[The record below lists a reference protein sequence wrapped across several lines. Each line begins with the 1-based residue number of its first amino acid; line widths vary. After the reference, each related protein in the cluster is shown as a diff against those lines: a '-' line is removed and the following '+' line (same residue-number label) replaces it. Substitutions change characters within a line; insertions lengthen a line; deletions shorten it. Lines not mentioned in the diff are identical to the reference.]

1 MKPADLI
8 VNGEIVLEGDV
19 VPSGFEDYF
28 DGGII
33 TANLFRRA
41 LAMVD
46 GDVVVRVNSAGGDP
60 TEGEAI
66 RAAIADHGAPVTVKV
81 AGDAMSAASLMIMA
95 ADTIEM
101 SPGSIMMIHDP
112 SALTLGTSEDH
123 RKSADVLDIL
133 ADTYAGVYARR
144 SGKSAAEMRTL
155 MKSELYMGPAEA
167 IAQGFADAISGDA
180 DDDDRDPAPELA
192 AAEMSA
198 ARTRHAASITMVK
211 RALVQHRPHN
221 NSNPTAAGGHHQ
233 AVMAA
238 TQEATMPDPA
248 KPAQASPKP
257 ETSPAVQMAAP
268 NAPAPEAVQSAV
280 MAERARATDIR
291 KMAAPFMAS
300 GQLSQD
306 DVDAVIADGTSADA
320 AGQRFLAVMAAAQ
333 PPVRHNARTEITRD
347 ENETRMEGMIAALA
361 GQTDGPAEQYRG
373 LRLKSLAMELS
384 GPRRGYNEADAV
396 RRGMMST
403 TMMGGAHG
411 VSDFSYITTE
421 VMNRNLIAAYDRR
434 MATWS
439 AVTGAPV
446 TASDFRELAPVRFGG
461 DFQLK
466 KVLEN
471 GEYHEA
477 SLADEAEGLKVERRG
492 RTISLTFE
500 AIVNDDMGAFAR
512 IPSEFAMAARIMES
526 SMVWSLIRSNAVLKS
541 DGLALFHATHKNLAA
556 SGAALS
562 ATTVG
567 AARKALWEMTA
578 FKSKDPDDFLMIEP
592 DRLLIPPALE
602 LAAGQFIAAV
612 TPAKDSD
619 ANPFKSSLT
628 PVTVPHL
635 GTAAGGSDTAWYL
648 VSSDL
653 PPIIHAY
660 LDGYQSPTVQTI
672 EGMNPDKV
680 TMNARH
686 IFGAAV
692 GDYRGAYKNPG
703 A

>member
-221 NSNPTAAGGHHQ
+221 NSNPTAAGVTTRPSWPQ
-233 AVMAA
+233 PRRQQCLIPQNRRKRRPNPKPRPPCKWPRRMRRRRKRFNPPSWQSV
-238 TQEATMPDPA
+238 
-248 KPAQASPKP
+248 PAQRTSGKWRRPSWPPASCRR
-257 ETSPAVQMAAP
+257 TMSTRLSRMA
-268 NAPAPEAVQSAV
+268 
-280 MAERARATDIR
+280 RAR
-291 KMAAPFMAS
+291 MPPAS
-300 GQLSQD
+300 GSW
-306 DVDAVIADGTSADA
+306 
-320 AGQRFLAVMAAAQ
+320 
-333 PPVRHNARTEITRD
+333 P
-347 ENETRMEGMIAALA
+347 
-361 GQTDGPAEQYRG
+361 
-373 LRLKSLAMELS
+373 
-384 GPRRGYNEADAV
+384 
-396 RRGMMST
+396 
-403 TMMGGAHG
+403 
-411 VSDFSYITTE
+411 
-421 VMNRNLIAAYDRR
+421 
-434 MATWS
+434 
-439 AVTGAPV
+439 
-446 TASDFRELAPVRFGG
+446 
-461 DFQLK
+461 
-466 KVLEN
+466 
-471 GEYHEA
+471 
-477 SLADEAEGLKVERRG
+477 
-492 RTISLTFE
+492 
-500 AIVNDDMGAFAR
+500 
-512 IPSEFAMAARIMES
+512 
-526 SMVWSLIRSNAVLKS
+526 
-541 DGLALFHATHKNLAA
+541 
-556 SGAALS
+556 
-562 ATTVG
+562 
-567 AARKALWEMTA
+567 
-578 FKSKDPDDFLMIEP
+578 
-592 DRLLIPPALE
+592 
-602 LAAGQFIAAV
+602 
-612 TPAKDSD
+612 
-619 ANPFKSSLT
+619 
-628 PVTVPHL
+628 
-635 GTAAGGSDTAWYL
+635 
-648 VSSDL
+648 
-653 PPIIHAY
+653 
-660 LDGYQSPTVQTI
+660 
-672 EGMNPDKV
+672 
-680 TMNARH
+680 
-686 IFGAAV
+686 
-692 GDYRGAYKNPG
+692 
-703 A
+703 